1 VKEQR
6 WPWLLAAGLMLVSA
20 VAAAWSTYLYWLPCR
35 GTMLEG
41 TLLQPFSGDGRTYEE
56 YEKLDP
62 AVKASMDACLRR
74 MDGDISGQA
83 PWTSELLILA
93 MALAGVA
100 WLTLV
105 IGLRWR
111 LRTKAV
117 AALPGLGTVALALAV
132 AMTIGDAEQGEDGSL
147 LRMLL
152 VGVEWS
158 ALVAL
163 AVIWAWQPE
172 VRTRRSFLR
181 LAVAVW
187 GTTAFGIFH
196 QMLAYVIMVGFSER
210 DWDEPPGTGYLTVAA
225 IAISA
230 ILIVIMTLR
239 MPPKADGDPQPS
251 QHALESGGEP
261 VDGRRSRQLSDRLGQ
276 DRT

>member
-1 VKEQR
+1 M
-6 WPWLLAAGLMLVSA
+6 LASA

-56 YEKLDP
+56 YENLDP

-93 MALAGVA
+93 MALVGLA

-105 IGLRWR
+105 FCVRWQ

-117 AALPGLGTVALALAV
+117 AALPGLATVVMALAV
-132 AMTIGDAEQGEDGSL
+132 AVTIGDAEGGEDNPL
-147 LRMLL
+147 LRMML
-152 VGVEWS
+152 VAVEWS
-158 ALVAL
+158 ALLAL
-163 AVIWAWQPE
+163 AVIWVWQPKE
-172 VRTRRSFLR
+172 RTRRRFLR
-181 LAVAVW
+181 VAVAVW

-196 QMLAYVIMVGFSER
+196 QMLAYMIMVGFSER
-210 DWDEPPGTGYLTVAA
+210 DWDEPPGTGYLTVAT

-230 ILIVIMTLR
+230 VVLVIMTLR
-239 MPPKADGDPQPS
+239 IPRTAADDGPQPDYDS
-251 QHALESGGEP
+251 
-261 VDGRRSRQLSDRLGQ
+261 RSLTL
-276 DRT
+276 T

>member
-6 WPWLLAAGLMLVSA
+6 WPWLLGAGLMLASA

-56 YEKLDP
+56 YEKLAP

-93 MALAGVA
+93 MALVGLA

-105 IGLRWR
+105 VALRWQ

-117 AALPGLGTVALALAV
+117 GALPGLATVVMALAV
-132 AMTIGDAEQGEDGSL
+132 AMTIGDAEGGEDNPL
-147 LRMLL
+147 LRMML
-152 VGVEWS
+152 VAVEWS
-158 ALVAL
+158 ALLAL
-163 AVIWAWQPE
+163 AVIWVWQPKE
-172 VRTRRSFLR
+172 RTRRRFLR

-210 DWDEPPGTGYLTVAA
+210 DWDEPPGTGYLTVAT

-230 ILIVIMTLR
+230 VVLVIMTLCIPR
-239 MPPKADGDPQPS
+239 TAADHDPQRDRD
-251 QHALESGGEP
+251 SG
-261 VDGRRSRQLSDRLGQ
+261 SLTL
-276 DRT
+276 T

>member
-1 VKEQR
+1 M
-6 WPWLLAAGLMLVSA
+6 LAAGLMLASA

-93 MALAGVA
+93 MALVGLA

-105 IGLRWR
+105 FCVRWH

-117 AALPGLGTVALALAV
+117 AALPGLATVVMAMAV
-132 AMTIGDAEQGEDGSL
+132 AVTIGDAEGGEDNPL
-147 LRMLL
+147 LRMML
-152 VGVEWS
+152 VAVEWF
-158 ALVAL
+158 ALLAL
-163 AVIWAWQPE
+163 AAIWVWQPKE
-172 VRTRRSFLR
+172 RTRRRFLR

-196 QMLAYVIMVGFSER
+196 QMLEYMIMVASSER
-210 DWDEPPGTGYLTVAA
+210 DWDEPPGTGYLTVAV

-239 MPPKADGDPQPS
+239 MPLTAADGDPQPDYD
-251 QHALESGGEP
+251 SG
-261 VDGRRSRQLSDRLGQ
+261 SLTL
-276 DRT
+276 T

>member
-152 VGVEWS
+152 VGVGWS

-172 VRTRRSFLR
+172 VRTRRRFLR

-196 QMLAYVIMVGFSER
+196 QMLAYMIMVGFSER

-239 MPPKADGDPQPS
+239 MPPRADGDPQPS

-261 VDGRRSRQLSDRLGQ
+261 VDGRRGRRLSDRPG
-276 DRT
+276 